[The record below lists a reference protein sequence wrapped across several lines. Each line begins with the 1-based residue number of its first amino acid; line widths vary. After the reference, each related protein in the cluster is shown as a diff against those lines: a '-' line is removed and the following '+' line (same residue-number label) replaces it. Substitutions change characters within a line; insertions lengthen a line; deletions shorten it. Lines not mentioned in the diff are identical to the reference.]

1 MCLLE
6 FVLNCEWN
14 FSYLWIWINCYRISE
29 GLLCQEVRVIL
40 LDHWNAYVVQRVCA
54 FGVLQISV

>member
-14 FSYLWIWINCYRISE
+14 FSFLLIWIDCDWINE
-29 GLLCQEVRVIL
+29 GLLYQEVRVIL
-40 LDHWNAYVVQRVCA
+40 LDNWNAYVVQRVCA